1 MQLIT
6 AVPSAIAEEKLLC
19 SSDIPERPW
28 YSRLSVWCPFV
39 TATIVHVDLH
49 GFSGRG
55 FSDIGQEFTKWR
67 VILRGHSYPAG
78 DVLERFIRE
87 GMVGNYVRADLLGY
101 RRNRKEG

>member
-6 AVPSAIAEEKLLC
+6 AVPSAVAEEKLLC

-28 YSRLSVWCPFV
+28 YRRLAVWCPFV
-39 TATIVHVDLH
+39 TATIVHVDPR
-49 GFSGRG
+49 GFSSRG

-67 VILRGHSYPAG
+67 VILRAHPAPLA
-78 DVLERFIRE
+78 DALERFTGE

-101 RRNRKEG
+101 RRIKKEG

>member
-28 YSRLSVWCPFV
+28 YRRLSVWCPFV
-39 TATIVHVDLH
+39 TATIAHVDLRV
-49 GFSGRG
+49 FSGSE

-67 VILRGHSYPAG
+67 IILRGRPYPAE

-101 RRNRKEG
+101 RRMKKEG